1 MKGILY
7 IVATPIGNLEDL
19 SPRAQ
24 RVLSEVDLIVAE
36 DTRHS
41 RPLLNHFGIQ
51 TPMQSMHE
59 HNEQDRVSALVER
72 LHQGD
77 SIAQISDAGTPL
89 INDPGYRLAA
99 EARAERITVS
109 TVPGPSAP
117 IVALTLSGL
126 PVSRFC
132 FEGFI
137 PVKQQARQ
145 QYLEALAAETRTM
158 IFFESPRRVLDT
170 LHSMMH
176 CWGGQRR
183 VSVARELTKVHESIY
198 TAPLSELIPWIE
210 ADANR
215 QRGEFVLVVE
225 GAVEQQDDTEAYR
238 MVKILAKE
246 LPPRKAAALAA
257 EITGVK
263 KNQLYRS
270 LME

>member
-1 MKGILY
+1 
-7 IVATPIGNLEDL
+7 
-19 SPRAQ
+19 
-24 RVLSEVDLIVAE
+24 
-36 DTRHS
+36 
-41 RPLLNHFGIQ
+41 
-51 TPMQSMHE
+51 
-59 HNEQDRVSALVER
+59 
-72 LHQGD
+72 
-77 SIAQISDAGTPL
+77 
-89 INDPGYRLAA
+89 
-99 EARAERITVS
+99 
-109 TVPGPSAP
+109 
-117 IVALTLSGL
+117 
-126 PVSRFC
+126 
-132 FEGFI
+132 
-137 PVKQQARQ
+137 
-145 QYLEALAAETRTM
+145 M

-183 VSVARELTKVHESIY
+183 VSVARELTKLHESIY